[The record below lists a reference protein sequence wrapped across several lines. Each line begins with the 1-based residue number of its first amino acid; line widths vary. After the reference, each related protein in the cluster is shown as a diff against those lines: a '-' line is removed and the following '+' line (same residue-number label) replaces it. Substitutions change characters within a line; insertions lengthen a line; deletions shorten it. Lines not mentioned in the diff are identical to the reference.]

1 MKARVKKML
10 IIGLGCFFVLSNLV
24 AQETSAP
31 APQVDPQPAQN
42 ADENPANP
50 PDPIELRLNAYLE
63 AFETVDLTGKL
74 QVLDAAANDPI
85 QEVFPLY
92 QRATRFLVDN
102 GQQIPTNTQ
111 LQQMIRSV
119 VPKVLEGQDPGLNAL
134 LWQLFLAHDDVQ
146 QRLVILATLG
156 PLSAEDAQMR
166 INLTTFLQNQLRLR
180 QAGTP
185 MNVQLALGLVEA
197 LGNILQTE
205 VQMVL
210 VDTVIARIDANV
222 TRRAFEII
230 SEIGQGTTAQPFF
243 EAFRVAQGMDKGSIY
258 NDYIQADFVST
269 DDKVQFSVL
278 VLNNILSTNIR
289 DASLT
294 RMFIDIRTRA
304 VEIISDN
311 NQPDYAPV
319 LVRHFNDAIVGFDRG
334 TIERSIVIDAIAA
347 LGSTNSPLA
356 ARRLTEFL
364 TLINSYTQQ
373 DRPYDR
379 QITLNVIENLG
390 ILANVESFNSLFMVT
405 ILSYPNPIKD
415 AARTAIAAIS
425 R

>member
-1 MKARVKKML
+1 MKAIANKTFIMVLGL
-10 IIGLGCFFVLSNLV
+10 IICLV
-24 AQETSAP
+24 SSLAAQETTAP
-31 APQVDPQPAQN
+31 APAQATEQGQPAN
-42 ADENPANP
+42 IG
-50 PDPIELRLNAYLE
+50 PIQLRLNAYLE
-63 AFETVDLTGKL
+63 AFDTVDLDGKL
-74 QVLDAAANDPI
+74 QILDTAANDPI
-85 QEVFPLY
+85 QEVFALY

-111 LQQMIRSV
+111 LQQMVRAV
-119 VPKVLEGQDPGLNAL
+119 VPRILEAQEPGLNGL

-146 QRLVILATLG
+146 LRLVILATLG
-156 PLSAEDAQMR
+156 PLSADDAQMR
-166 INLTTFLQNQLRLR
+166 INLTTFLQNQLRSR

-185 MNVQLALGLVEA
+185 FNVQLALGLVEA
-197 LGNILQTE
+197 LGNILRPE

-230 SEIGQGTTAQPFF
+230 TEIGNGSTAQPFF
-243 EAFRVAQGMDKGSIY
+243 EAFRIAQGNDKGSIF

-269 DDKVQFSVL
+269 SDKVQFSSL
-278 VLNNILSTNIR
+278 VLNNVLSTTIR

-294 RMFIDIRTRA
+294 RMFLNIRTRA
-304 VEIISDN
+304 VEIIADN
-311 NQPDYAPV
+311 NQPEFAPV
-319 LVRHFNDAIVGFDRG
+319 LIRHFNDAIVGFDRG
-334 TIERSIVIDAIAA
+334 TLERSVVIDAVAA
-347 LGSTNSPLA
+347 LGSTNSPVA

-390 ILANVESFNSLFMVT
+390 ILANVESFNALFMVT
-405 ILSYPNPIKD
+405 ILNYPNTIKE